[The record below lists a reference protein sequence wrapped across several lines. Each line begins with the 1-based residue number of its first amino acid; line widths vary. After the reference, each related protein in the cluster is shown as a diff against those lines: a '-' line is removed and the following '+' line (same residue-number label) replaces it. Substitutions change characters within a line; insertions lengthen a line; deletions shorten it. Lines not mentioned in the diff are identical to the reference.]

1 LEEIFYTFEERK
13 KKMKVTSKKDNNKDD
28 KRLKNLVPIK
38 KGEVRNPTGR
48 PKLPEEIR
56 AMKEASIEQ
65 LISSYH
71 KFAFTNL
78 KELNSNPPVNLIEQG
93 VRQTLSNFANSGEVD
108 HISKIWDRVL
118 GKPLESIDVTSKGE
132 SITSGEKL
140 SPEERRML
148 IDKLR
153 SDMGANNG

>member
-1 LEEIFYTFEERK
+1 
-13 KKMKVTSKKDNNKDD
+13 MKVTAKKDKKNENSI
-28 KRLKNLVPIK
+28 KNLKPIQ
-38 KGEVRNPTGR
+38 KGQVLNPNGR
-48 PKLPEEIR
+48 PKLPEEVR

-65 LISSYH
+65 LIVSYH
-71 KFAFTNL
+71 KFAFTDV
-78 KELNSNPPVNLIEQG
+78 KEIKNNPPVNLIEQG
-93 VRQTLSNFANSGEVD
+93 VLQTISNFANSGEVD

-153 SDMGANNG
+153 VDMGSNNG

>member
-1 LEEIFYTFEERK
+1 
-13 KKMKVTSKKDNNKDD
+13 MKITSKKENNKE
-28 KRLKNLVPIK
+28 KRLKNLVPIQ

-48 PKLPEEIR
+48 PKLPEEVR

-65 LISSYH
+65 LIVSYH
-71 KFAFTNL
+71 KFAFTDI
-78 KELNSNPPVNLIEQG
+78 KEIKNNPPVNLIEQG
-93 VRQTLSNFANSGEVD
+93 VLQTISNFANSGEVD

-153 SDMGANNG
+153 VDMGTNNG

>member
-1 LEEIFYTFEERK
+1 
-13 KKMKVTSKKDNNKDD
+13 MKITSKKEINKE
-28 KRLKNLVPIK
+28 KRLKNLVPIQ

-48 PKLPEEIR
+48 PKLPEDVR

-65 LISSYH
+65 LIVSYH
-71 KFAFTNL
+71 KFAFTDI
-78 KELNSNPPVNLIEQG
+78 KEIKNNPPVNLIEQG
-93 VRQTLSNFANSGEVD
+93 VLQTISNFANSGEVD

-153 SDMGANNG
+153 VDMGTNNG

>member
-1 LEEIFYTFEERK
+1 
-13 KKMKVTSKKDNNKDD
+13 MKPKTNLGNNKGHN
-28 KRLKNLVPIK
+28 NLIPAK

-140 SPEERRML
+140 TPEERRML

-153 SDMGANNG
+153 LDMGDNNG

>member
-1 LEEIFYTFEERK
+1 
-13 KKMKVTSKKDNNKDD
+13 MKPKANFGKNKGHA
-28 KRLKNLVPIK
+28 NIIPPK
-38 KGEVRNPTGR
+38 KGEPSRNPTGR

-140 SPEERRML
+140 TPEERRML

-153 SDMGANNG
+153 LDMGDNNG

>member
-1 LEEIFYTFEERK
+1 
-13 KKMKVTSKKDNNKDD
+13 MKVTSKKDNNKDD

-78 KELNSNPPVNLIEQG
+78 KELNSNPPINLIEQG

-153 SDMGANNG
+153 LDMGDNNG

>member
-1 LEEIFYTFEERK
+1 
-13 KKMKVTSKKDNNKDD
+13 MNSTSKRGAKKGNSGI
-28 KRLKNLVPIK
+28 KNLKPIQ
-38 KGEVRNPTGR
+38 KGQVLNPTGR
-48 PKLPEEIR
+48 PKLPEEVR

-65 LISSYH
+65 LIVSYH
-71 KFAFTNL
+71 KFAFTDI
-78 KELNSNPPVNLIEQG
+78 KEIKNNPPVNLIEQG
-93 VRQTLSNFANSGEVD
+93 VLQTISNFANSGEVD

-153 SDMGANNG
+153 SDMGTNNG

>member
-1 LEEIFYTFEERK
+1 
-13 KKMKVTSKKDNNKDD
+13 MNSTSKRGAKKGNSGI
-28 KRLKNLVPIK
+28 KNLKPIQ
-38 KGEVRNPTGR
+38 KGQVLNPTGR
-48 PKLPEEIR
+48 PKLPEEVR

-65 LISSYH
+65 LIVSYH
-71 KFAFTNL
+71 KFAFTDI
-78 KELNSNPPVNLIEQG
+78 KEIKNNPPVNLIEQG
-93 VRQTLSNFANSGEVD
+93 VLQTISNFANSGEVD

-153 SDMGANNG
+153 VDMGANNG

>member
-1 LEEIFYTFEERK
+1 
-13 KKMKVTSKKDNNKDD
+13 MKPKTNLGNNKGHN
-28 KRLKNLVPIK
+28 NLIPAK

-153 SDMGANNG
+153 LDMGDNNG

>member
-1 LEEIFYTFEERK
+1 MKPTSNKGAK
-13 KKMKVTSKKDNNKDD
+13 KENAGI
-28 KRLKNLVPIK
+28 KNLIPIK

-140 SPEERRML
+140 TPEERRLL

>member
-1 LEEIFYTFEERK
+1 
-13 KKMKVTSKKDNNKDD
+13 MKSTSKKGAKKENAGI
-28 KRLKNLVPIK
+28 KNLIPIK

-65 LISSYH
+65 LILSYH

-140 SPEERRML
+140 TPEERRML

>member
-1 LEEIFYTFEERK
+1 
-13 KKMKVTSKKDNNKDD
+13 MNASKGKEKA
-28 KRLKNLVPIK
+28 KIVGKPIQ
-38 KGEVRNPTGR
+38 KGQVLNPTGR

-140 SPEERRML
+140 SPEERRLL

-153 SDMGANNG
+153 LDMSDNNG

>member
-1 LEEIFYTFEERK
+1 
-13 KKMKVTSKKDNNKDD
+13 MKSTSKKGAKKENAGI
-28 KRLKNLVPIK
+28 KNLIPIK

-153 SDMGANNG
+153 LDMSDNNG

>member
-1 LEEIFYTFEERK
+1 MNASKSK
-13 KKMKVTSKKDNNKDD
+13 KKAKIVGK
-28 KRLKNLVPIK
+28 PIQ
-38 KGEVRNPTGR
+38 KGQILNPTGR

-153 SDMGANNG
+153 LDMGDNNG

>member
-1 LEEIFYTFEERK
+1 
-13 KKMKVTSKKDNNKDD
+13 MKSTSKKGAKKENAGI
-28 KRLKNLVPIK
+28 KNLIPIK

-140 SPEERRML
+140 TPEERRML

-153 SDMGANNG
+153 LDMGDNNG

>member
-1 LEEIFYTFEERK
+1 ML
-13 KKMKVTSKKDNNKDD
+13 SKNQIKTKNKPRG
-28 KRLKNLVPIK
+28 KGKPIQ

-140 SPEERRML
+140 SPEERRLL

-153 SDMGANNG
+153 LDMGDNNG